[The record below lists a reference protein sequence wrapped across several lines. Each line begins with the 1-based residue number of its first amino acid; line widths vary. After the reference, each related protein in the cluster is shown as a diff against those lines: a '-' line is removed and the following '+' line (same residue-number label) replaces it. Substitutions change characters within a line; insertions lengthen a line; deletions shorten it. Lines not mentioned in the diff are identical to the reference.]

1 MIDRNK
7 MAMRVAAAQFAI
19 STLLPDNVNTIHG
32 ATVNDEILI
41 ITVSNRRKPT
51 KKERRAC
58 KKLLHLTPV
67 INGVQWD
74 EWVGFAISIYG
85 IPVELRWKRL
95 RAGELKA
102 SIARILSNLHAL
114 DDLNDLD
121 SDVEWTGDD
130 DDITDMLGVI

>member
-32 ATVNDEILI
+32 TTVNGEILI

-51 KKERRAC
+51 KKEKRAC

-67 INGVQWD
+67 INGMQWD

-85 IPVELRWKRL
+85 IPVELRWKRVRKNALKEAML
-95 RAGELKA
+95 RI
-102 SIARILSNLHAL
+102 IAEAHIP
-114 DDLNDLD
+114 DDDT
-121 SDVEWTGDD
+121 EWTGDD
-130 DDITDMLGVI
+130 DDVFDMLGVM